1 MKIKEIKKKTK
12 DELIKDLDKFK
23 KDLFNFRFQKIN
35 SQITNSSK
43 INTIKKTLARIKTTI
58 KNENMTKKILKGKV
72 VKNNR
77 NKTITV
83 LVERKYQ
90 HPVLKK
96 VIKTKKKYHAH
107 DEKNLLKVGDKVSI
121 IETNPISKQ
130 KKFKV
135 LEVIQ

>member
-1 MKIKEIKKKTK
+1 MK
-12 DELIKDLDKFK
+12 
-23 KDLFNFRFQKIN
+23 
-35 SQITNSSK
+35 
-43 INTIKKTLARIKTTI
+43 
-58 KNENMTKKILKGKV
+58 NMPKKILKGKV

-77 NKTITV
+77 SKTITV

-135 LEVIQ
+135 LEVIQWYRYKRN

>member
-1 MKIKEIKKKTK
+1 
-12 DELIKDLDKFK
+12 
-23 KDLFNFRFQKIN
+23 
-35 SQITNSSK
+35 
-43 INTIKKTLARIKTTI
+43 
-58 KNENMTKKILKGKV
+58 MTKKILKGKV

-96 VIKTKKKYHAH
+96 VIKTKKKYHVH

>member
-1 MKIKEIKKKTK
+1 MK
-12 DELIKDLDKFK
+12 
-23 KDLFNFRFQKIN
+23 
-35 SQITNSSK
+35 
-43 INTIKKTLARIKTTI
+43 
-58 KNENMTKKILKGKV
+58 NMTKKILKGKV

-77 NKTITV
+77 SKTITV

-135 LEVIQ
+135 LEVIQWYRYKRN

>member
-1 MKIKEIKKKTK
+1 MK
-12 DELIKDLDKFK
+12 
-23 KDLFNFRFQKIN
+23 
-35 SQITNSSK
+35 
-43 INTIKKTLARIKTTI
+43 
-58 KNENMTKKILKGKV
+58 NMPKKILKCKV

-77 NKTITV
+77 SKTITV

>member
-1 MKIKEIKKKTK
+1 MV
-12 DELIKDLDKFK
+12 
-23 KDLFNFRFQKIN
+23 
-35 SQITNSSK
+35 
-43 INTIKKTLARIKTTI
+43 
-58 KNENMTKKILKGKV
+58 NMPKKILKGKV

-77 NKTITV
+77 SKTITV

>member
-1 MKIKEIKKKTK
+1 MK
-12 DELIKDLDKFK
+12 
-23 KDLFNFRFQKIN
+23 
-35 SQITNSSK
+35 
-43 INTIKKTLARIKTTI
+43 
-58 KNENMTKKILKGKV
+58 NMTKKILKGKV

-77 NKTITV
+77 SKTITV

-107 DEKNLLKVGDKVSI
+107 DEKNLLKVGDDVSI

-135 LEVIQ
+135 LEVKQ

>member
-1 MKIKEIKKKTK
+1 MK
-12 DELIKDLDKFK
+12 
-23 KDLFNFRFQKIN
+23 
-35 SQITNSSK
+35 
-43 INTIKKTLARIKTTI
+43 
-58 KNENMTKKILKGKV
+58 NMPKKILKGKV

-107 DEKNLLKVGDKVSI
+107 DEKNSFKVGDKVSI
-121 IETNPISKQ
+121 VEANPISKQ

-135 LEVIQ
+135 LEVIQWYRYKRN

>member
-1 MKIKEIKKKTK
+1 MP
-12 DELIKDLDKFK
+12 
-23 KDLFNFRFQKIN
+23 
-35 SQITNSSK
+35 
-43 INTIKKTLARIKTTI
+43 
-58 KNENMTKKILKGKV
+58 KKILKGKV

-77 NKTITV
+77 SKTITV

-107 DEKNLLKVGDKVSI
+107 DEKNLLKVGDKVTI

-135 LEVIQ
+135 LEVIQWYRYKRN